1 MISRKKCVA
10 EKSWNFQTAQK
21 KLVKSIKNFAL
32 IFSFFTF
39 AIGGTLFLLAQC
51 VLIFGWTCLYFKHKK
66 LKTSDFP
73 NPMLDEPY
81 RDYDPYLTN
90 IFRDHHHR
98 DSSSATSTLRE
109 TSNDSTPDSSLDLHS
124 LNQRQLILKHLDY
137 GGSRKP

>member
-1 MISRKKCVA
+1 MCGRKIMKFPHCGNNIP
-10 EKSWNFQTAQK
+10 SNQPFWIT
-21 KLVKSIKNFAL
+21 IKNFAL

-90 IFRDHHHR
+90 IFRDHHR
-98 DSSSATSTLRE
+98 DTSSATSTLRE